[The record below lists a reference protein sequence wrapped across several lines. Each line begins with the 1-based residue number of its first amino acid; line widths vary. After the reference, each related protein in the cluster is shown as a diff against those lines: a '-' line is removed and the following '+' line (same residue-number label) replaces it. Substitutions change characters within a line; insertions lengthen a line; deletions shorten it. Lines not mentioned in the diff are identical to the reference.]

1 MDDSGDEVLNKIRSC
16 NLINMPGDPVKVVYH
31 ADFVTTNDPL
41 FGMDYDQFVRG
52 CHLGIFPSSYEPW
65 GYAPLECAALGL
77 PSITSNLAGFGNYVE
92 HHIPENDKNGLMVLN
107 RRFASF
113 DESANQLTE
122 RLFDFLQLDRRERI
136 SQRNRVQSVSEHFD
150 WHNLGRYYTDAYHL
164 VLKRT
169 GSA

>member
-1 MDDSGDEVLNKIRSC
+1 
-16 NLINMPGDPVKVVYH
+16 
-31 ADFVTTNDPL
+31 
-41 FGMDYDQFVRG
+41 
-52 CHLGIFPSSYEPW
+52 
-65 GYAPLECAALGL
+65 
-77 PSITSNLAGFGNYVE
+77 
-92 HHIPENDKNGLMVLN
+92 MVLN